1 MNTLRDRRPPFSY
14 LMHGTES
21 GRRVVLFLLTLV
33 LPACGGGGDPGPSPS
48 PSTEPLGPTPVL
60 LSPVNNAQATSDT
73 PTFTVRNAQ
82 GFDQGQANYT
92 FRLTTASGQREIATS
107 AVPAGSG
114 RTSLT
119 FASALPRGM
128 SLSWSVVARSAAS
141 EVASSTASFR
151 TTAVVCGA
159 ATSPY
164 AKSVVEWFVPA
175 CNLAQ
180 NIYNDPQDVL
190 GPPDGGG
197 VGPNN
202 FFGFLSL
209 GDEGH
214 VTVDMETCA
223 VDLPGPD
230 VRVYQFV
237 AQEPV
242 TLYAGGSP
250 TGPFQLLAYRTL
262 CGTRVPGGGAQRR
275 YCDFDLG
282 AAEVQE
288 ARYFKVED
296 GELFPCPGGTPSEG
310 ADIDA
315 VEILHLK

>member
-1 MNTLRDRRPPFSY
+1 
-14 LMHGTES
+14 MHVTES
-21 GRRVVLFLLTLV
+21 GRRVVLLLLTLV
-33 LPACGGGGDPGPSPS
+33 LPACGGGDPGPRPS
-48 PSTEPLGPTPVL
+48 PTPEPLGPSPTL
-60 LSPVNNAQATSDT
+60 LSPVNNEQATSDT

-92 FRLTTASGQREIATS
+92 FRLATASGQREIASTT
-107 AVPAGSG
+107 VPAGSS

-141 EVASSTASFR
+141 EAASSTATFR
-151 TTAVVCGA
+151 TVAVVCGA
-159 ATSPY
+159 AASAY

-175 CNLAQ
+175 CSLAQ

-197 VGPNN
+197 VGPDN

-214 VTVDMETCA
+214 VTVDMEACA
-223 VDLPGPD
+223 ADLPGPD
-230 VRVYQFV
+230 VRVHQMV
-237 AQEPV
+237 SMEPV
-242 TLYAGGSP
+242 TLYAAGSAS
-250 TGPFQLLAYRTL
+250 GPFQLLAYRVP
-262 CGTRVPGGGAQRR
+262 CGTRVPGGGGQRR

-296 GELFPCPGGTPSEG
+296 GELFPCPGGTTSEG